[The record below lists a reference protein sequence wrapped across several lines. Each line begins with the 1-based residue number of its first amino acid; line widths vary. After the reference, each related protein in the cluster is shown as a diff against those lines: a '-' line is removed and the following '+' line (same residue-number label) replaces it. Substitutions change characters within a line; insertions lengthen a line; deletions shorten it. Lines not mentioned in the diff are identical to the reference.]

1 MTFFSVELR
10 TQSTALDFAQAI
22 TEVNIHSI
30 ERLSPDEKYRWD
42 IEAAI
47 FNRTGLSSAIW
58 ELQHFAKVL
67 TDFGHRLQVTGSAAS
82 SVMLH
87 RMGLSALCPI
97 EYGLHFERFLD
108 PHTVPFDKLHVS
120 LLSSMCGADILRS
133 LWSQGYITQVVEHDY
148 QADHYSQTFVHIEAK
163 HEVQRGESRLI
174 LQVIPSSDLA
184 IASILPPEQVD
195 HCLNDAPTW
204 ELLGRGE
211 TTGIANLDDA
221 GTQQS
226 LRDRKPRLLVDL
238 GKVIGSQHPSRAG
251 SDTIDYQE
259 DLMSQLQQ
267 EVSMTLREAYEFIRR
282 VARGSCDQLED
293 AKRELLKHL
302 FAKGVDAMD
311 FERAW
316 QFYRDRIQQS
326 ICKAHQLSIAHV
338 AFQAAYAKT
347 HYPRE
352 FRSMVAVLSNSN

>member
-10 TQSTALDFAQAI
+10 IQNASSDSDRAI
-22 TEVNIHSI
+22 TEINRYPI
-30 ERLSPDEKYRWD
+30 EQLSPDEKSRWD
-42 IEAAI
+42 IEAATFERI
-47 FNRTGLSSAIW
+47 GLSSAIW

-67 TDFGHRLQVTGSAAS
+67 TDSGHRLQVTGSAAS
-82 SVMLH
+82 SVIFH
-87 RMGLSALCPI
+87 HMGLSSLSPI
-97 EYGLHFERFLD
+97 EYDLHFERFLD
-108 PHTVPFDKLHVS
+108 PHTVQFDELHIS
-120 LLSSMCGADILRS
+120 LLSSRCGADILRS
-133 LWSQGYITQVVEHDY
+133 LWSQGYITQVVEHEHQD
-148 QADHYSQTFVHIEAK
+148 DRDVKTFVHIEAN
-163 HEVQRGESRLI
+163 HSAQRGGSRMI
-174 LQVIPSSDLA
+174 LQLIPSSDLA
-184 IASILPPEQVD
+184 LASLLLPEQVD
-195 HCLNDAPTW
+195 HCLDDAPTW
-204 ELLGRGE
+204 ELLGRGD
-211 TTGIANLDDA
+211 TAGIPDLEDEV
-221 GTQQS
+221 TQQS
-226 LRDRKPRLLVDL
+226 LRDRKPRSLEDL
-238 GKVIGSQHPSRAG
+238 GTVIVSQHPSRSG

-316 QFYRDRIQQS
+316 QFYRDRIRQS
-326 ICKAHQLSIAHV
+326 ICKAHQLSVAHV

-352 FRSMVAVLSNSN
+352 FRSMVAVLSKSD

>member
-42 IEAAI
+42 IEAATFERI
-47 FNRTGLSSAIW
+47 GLSSAIW

-67 TDFGHRLQVTGSAAS
+67 TDSGHRLQVTGSAAS

-87 RMGLSALCPI
+87 RMGLSALYPI

-108 PHTVPFDKLHVS
+108 PHTVQFDELHIS
-120 LLSSMCGADILRS
+120 LLSSRCGADILRS
-133 LWSQGYITQVVEHDY
+133 LWSQGYITQVVEHEHQYDR
-148 QADHYSQTFVHIEAK
+148 DVKTFVHIEAM
-163 HEVQRGESRLI
+163 HEVQRGGSRLI

-184 IASILPPEQVD
+184 IASLLFSEQID
-195 HCLNDAPTW
+195 HCLDDSATW

-211 TTGIANLDDA
+211 STGIANLDDA

-226 LRDRKPRLLVDL
+226 LRDRKPRSLVDL
-238 GKVIGSQHPSRAG
+238 GKVIVSQHPSRAG
-251 SDTIDYQE
+251 SDTFDYQE

-267 EVSMTLREAYEFIRR
+267 EVGMTLREAYEFIRR

-326 ICKAHQLSIAHV
+326 ICKAHQLSIARV

-352 FRSMVAVLSNSN
+352 FRSMAAVLSNSN

>member
-1 MTFFSVELR
+1 MTLFSVELR

-22 TEVNIHSI
+22 TKINLHSI
-30 ERLSPDEKYRWD
+30 ERLSPDEKSRWD
-42 IEAAI
+42 LEAAT
-47 FNRTGLSSAIW
+47 FNRIGLSSAIW
-58 ELQHFAKVL
+58 ELQHLAKLL
-67 TDFGHRLQVTGSAAS
+67 TNSGHRLQVTGSAAS

-108 PHTVPFDKLHVS
+108 PHMVQFDELHVS

-148 QADHYSQTFVHIEAK
+148 QDDRYSQTFVHIEAK

-195 HCLNDAPTW
+195 HCLIDAPTW

-226 LRDRKPRLLVDL
+226 LRDRKPISLEDL
-238 GKVIGSQHPSRAG
+238 GAVIVSQHPSRTG

-259 DLMSQLQQ
+259 ELMSQLQQ
-267 EVSMTLREAYEFIRR
+267 EVGLPLRDAYEFIRM
-282 VARGSCDQLED
+282 VARSNPDQLEC
-293 AKRELLKHL
+293 AKQRLLKYL
-302 FAKGVDAMD
+302 TAKGVDEMD
-311 FERAW
+311 SERVW
-316 QFYRDRIQQS
+316 QFYRERSQQS
-326 ICKAHQLSIAHV
+326 ICKAHQLCISHV

-347 HYPRE
+347 HFPQV
-352 FRSMVAVLSNSN
+352 FRSMEAVLRKSD